1 MLLDHLPCACA
12 PINTPLSG
20 SVASQEGLLP
30 MERSL
35 ILGREIVVAFG
46 ASIDVQECR
55 VWLGFDEEP
64 LMYIFNPY
72 ANTIDIVAIKN
83 IENYSL
89 DATLIELT
97 INMTDGRKY
106 MLRESTQQNI
116 NDLCSSLSLKIVSPR
131 ASRKSLKSIFGVVE
145 DSVFDAP

>member
-1 MLLDHLPCACA
+1 
-12 PINTPLSG
+12 
-20 SVASQEGLLP
+20 